1 MKYLAAVLLLSL
13 SLCAQEL
20 KRVVILGDSLT
31 AGYGI
36 DPDEAYPALLQ
47 QKVDAAKLPFTIVNA
62 GLSGDTTAGGLRRV
76 DWILKQPVDV
86 LVIELGG
93 NDGLRGIPISETRT
107 NLQGIIDRAKK
118 KHPHVKIVIAGMKMP
133 ANMGYYAVEFEK
145 TFPEIAKKNDATL
158 IPFLLERVG
167 GMAELN
173 QPDRIHPTKEGH
185 KIVAE
190 TAWKTLASVLT
201 ERTSQNASPVKGEKT
216 KSE

>member
-1 MKYLAAVLLLSL
+1 MKHLLVFLLLSFAVF
-13 SLCAQEL
+13 AQET

-31 AGYGI
+31 AGFGV

-47 QKVDAAKLPFTIVNA
+47 QKVESAKLPFTIINA

-76 DWILKQPVDV
+76 DWVLRQPVDV

-118 KHPHVKIVIAGMKMP
+118 KYPNVKIVIAGMKMP
-133 ANMGYYAVEFEK
+133 ANMGDYAVDFEK
-145 TFPEIAKKNDATL
+145 TFPEIAKKNGATL

-167 GMAELN
+167 GVPNLN
-173 QPDRIHPTKEGH
+173 LPDRIHPTPEGH

-190 TAWKTLASVLT
+190 TAWKTLTSVLT
-201 ERTSQNASPVKGEKT
+201 ERANQNASSPRGESRKT
-216 KSE
+216 